1 MVRHMTAAVAAL
13 LGAFLMD
20 TALAADCPCTQP
32 TLEDLIESERD
43 IAVFTARVVS
53 VLTPEKGK
61 PALVRLQVGE
71 IIRGEAPRAVEMSG
85 VTREDQA
92 CGVDFR
98 PGEMRTLAAYRRD
111 GRWHTD
117 LCHVPRP

>member
-1 MVRHMTAAVAAL
+1 MARLAAAL
-13 LGAFLMD
+13 VMSLAW
-20 TALAADCPCTQP
+20 TSLAAACPCAQP

-43 IAVFTARVVS
+43 VAVFTARVVS
-53 VLTPEKGK
+53 VLTPERGR
-61 PALVRLQVGE
+61 PALVRLQVAE
-71 IIRGEAPRAVEMSG
+71 IIRGEAPRVIEMSG
-85 VTREDQA
+85 VTRDDDP

>member
-1 MVRHMTAAVAAL
+1 MRRVAAAVAVLFGAL
-13 LGAFLMD
+13 I
-20 TALAADCPCTQP
+20 TETSLAAGCSCAPP

-53 VLTPEKGK
+53 VLTPDKGK

-71 IIRGEAPRAVEMSG
+71 IIRGEAPRVIEMSG
-85 VTREDQA
+85 VTREDNP

-98 PGEMRTLAAYRRD
+98 PGELRTLAAYRRD
-111 GRWHTD
+111 GRWLTD
-117 LCHVPRP
+117 LCHVPRH

>member
-1 MVRHMTAAVAAL
+1 MVRHMTAALAAL

-20 TALAADCPCTQP
+20 AALAADCPCTQP

-43 IAVFTARVVS
+43 IAVFTARVES
-53 VLTPEKGK
+53 VLTPDKGR

-71 IIRGEAPRAVEMSG
+71 LIRGEPPRVVEMSG
-85 VTREDQA
+85 VTREDNP

-98 PGEMRTLAAYRRD
+98 PGELRTLGAYRRD
-111 GRWHTD
+111 GRWLTD
-117 LCHVPRP
+117 LCHVPRH

>member
-1 MVRHMTAAVAAL
+1 MRHLTAALAAL
-13 LGAFLMD
+13 LAA
-20 TALAADCPCTQP
+20 TSLASACPCAQP

-43 IAVFTARVVS
+43 LAVFTARVVS

-61 PALVRLQVGE
+61 QAVVRLAVGE
-71 IIRGEAPRAVEMSG
+71 IVRGEAPRIIEMSG
-85 VTREDQA
+85 VTPEDNP

-98 PGEMRTLAAYRRD
+98 PGEMRTLAAYRQD
-111 GRWHTD
+111 GRWLTD

>member
-1 MVRHMTAAVAAL
+1 MRRMAAAVAVF
-13 LGAFLMD
+13 LGALIAE
-20 TALAADCPCTQP
+20 TSLAAGCSCAPP

-53 VLTPEKGK
+53 VLTPDKGK

-71 IIRGEAPRAVEMSG
+71 IIRGEVPRVIEMSG
-85 VTREDQA
+85 VTREDNP

-98 PGEMRTLAAYRRD
+98 PGELRTLAAYRRD
-111 GRWHTD
+111 GRWLTD
-117 LCHVPRP
+117 LCHVPRH

>member
-1 MVRHMTAAVAAL
+1 MRRMAAAVAVL
-13 LGAFLMD
+13 LGGLIAE
-20 TALAADCPCTQP
+20 TSLAAGCSCAPP

-53 VLTPEKGK
+53 VLTPDKGK

-71 IIRGEAPRAVEMSG
+71 IIRGEVPRVIEMSG
-85 VTREDQA
+85 VTREDNP

-98 PGEMRTLAAYRRD
+98 PGELRTLAAYRRD
-111 GRWHTD
+111 GRWLTD
-117 LCHVPRP
+117 LCHVPRH